1 MVSNYAKV
9 ETVNKSFE
17 TPDKANAMFF
27 VALPLKIQDTDP
39 DYPALILGNYLF
51 GQGMNSRLFARVRT
65 KEGLSYGVGSQMS
78 VPSEGDMGMFLGY
91 AISNPANVAKVE
103 VSFKDEL
110 TQVLE
115 KGYTP
120 EEIESGKKSWLQ
132 SRQVS
137 RANDNELVGRI
148 TNNEYLS
155 RTMSFDEGIE
165 EKVKALTPEQVRQ
178 TMKKYIDVNALSIFK
193 AGDFAKAAASPPPP
207 AGGGSPLK

>member
-1 MVSNYAKV
+1 
-9 ETVNKSFE
+9 
-17 TPDKANAMFF
+17 
-27 VALPLKIQDTDP
+27 
-39 DYPALILGNYLF
+39 
-51 GQGMNSRLFARVRT
+51 
-65 KEGLSYGVGSQMS
+65 
-78 VPSEGDMGMFLGY
+78 
-91 AISNPANVAKVE
+91 
-103 VSFKDEL
+103 
-110 TQVLE
+110 VLE

-120 EEIESGKKSWLQ
+120 EEIESAKKSWLQ

-193 AGDFAKAAASPPPP
+193 AGDFAKAAASPPP
-207 AGGGSPLK
+207 ASGGMPPK